1 MYKKDIIYFTLFLVF
16 FFCTAQ
22 VNGGTFLAQGT
33 AWVDGFG
40 YEQDGHYKLDD
51 VKLFYY
57 TTAGDTLINDKSY
70 FRIRCTKRCMTSYKL
85 DVDDEGNEY
94 VREKSL
100 FTDDGNL
107 YFFMREDESGDVWF
121 YTEDKEIFEE
131 ISHNS
136 LYNDIN
142 VADALICRDLFLFN
156 AKKEYAV
163 GDVLPLGVIVFDS
176 PNGYKEGEG
185 YWDIFP
191 YEVKGVDEIN
201 LIDGKTYK
209 RYNKNFLEGIGP
221 LDGPL
226 IGIGRSNSLNADVN
240 QLFALYK
247 NGQLVYRNEGYLS
260 ALEEQF
266 PNILDNL
273 IGEKPND
280 IEDVHRSKAD
290 TSNAIYDLS
299 GRKVNS
305 LNSQFSTF
313 NSQFRKKGIYIQN
326 GKKVLF

>member
-57 TTAGDTLINDKSY
+57 TTAGDTLIDDKTY

-85 DVDDEGNEY
+85 DVDAERNEY

-142 VADALICRDLFLFN
+142 VADALICRDLFL
-156 AKKEYAV
+156 
-163 GDVLPLGVIVFDS
+163 
-176 PNGYKEGEG
+176 
-185 YWDIFP
+185 
-191 YEVKGVDEIN
+191 EIN

-273 IGEKPND
+273 TGEKPND

-305 LNSQFSTF
+305 QSSIF
-313 NSQFRKKGIYIQN
+313 NGLKKGIYIQN
-326 GKKVLF
+326 GKKVALK